1 MFSTKRTLSSK
12 VKPKKKFDI
21 VDTGLFNKKVKI
33 LGDGIKVNV
42 PKFILFLLILNSN
55 ISVPS
60 VS

>member
-12 VKPKKKFDI
+12 VKSKKKFDI